1 MKPPLV
7 IPSTD
12 RLAFRLMGEDDA
24 DLLWEIDQDPEVMRF
39 LNDSKP
45 TPRADI
51 DDYFI
56 PRMMAFTDPVAG
68 TGLWEI
74 ADRASGEYLGW
85 ILVREYGF
93 DTRLHTPGNIELGW
107 RLKRSHWGRGI
118 TTEAAQAIMDVVRYN
133 PGVSVFSAIADVDNV
148 ASIAVM
154 KKLGM
159 QYIDDRVHNTPKGDY
174 PVVYYEMLNPALA

>member
-1 MKPPLV
+1 MKLPLTIPP
-7 IPSTD
+7 TD
-12 RLAFRLMGEDDA
+12 RLAFRLMGADDA
-24 DLLWEIDQDPEVMRF
+24 DLLWELDQDPEVMHF
-39 LNDSKP
+39 LNEGRP
-45 TPRADI
+45 TPRAEI
-51 DDYFI
+51 EEYFV
-56 PRMMAFTDPVAG
+56 PRMLAFTDPVTG

-74 ADRASGEYLGW
+74 DDRASGEYLGW

-93 DTRLHTPGNIELGW
+93 QTPLHIPGNIELGW

-118 TTEAAQAIMDVVRYN
+118 TTEAARAIMDVVRYN

-174 PVVYYEMLNPALA
+174 FVVYYEMLNPALV

>member
-1 MKPPLV
+1 
-7 IPSTD
+7 
-12 RLAFRLMGEDDA
+12 MGEDDA

>member
-1 MKPPLV
+1 MKLPLTIPP
-7 IPSTD
+7 TD
-12 RLAFRLMGEDDA
+12 RLAFRLMGADDA
-24 DLLWEIDQDPEVMRF
+24 DLLWELDQDPEVMHF
-39 LNDSKP
+39 LNEGRP
-45 TPRADI
+45 TPRAEI
-51 DDYFI
+51 EEYFV
-56 PRMMAFTDPVAG
+56 PRMLAFTDPVTG

-93 DTRLHTPGNIELGW
+93 QTPLHIPGNIELGW

-118 TTEAAQAIMDVVRYN
+118 TTEAARAIMDVVRYN

-154 KKLGM
+154 K
-159 QYIDDRVHNTPKGDY
+159 
-174 PVVYYEMLNPALA
+174 